1 MPAWLVP
8 VLDIGIPIV
17 VAIIIIL
24 YYKYR
29 KDKQTSG

>member
-1 MPAWLVP
+1 MAAWLVP

-17 VAIIIIL
+17 VAIILIL
-24 YYKYR
+24 YFKYK